1 MSFDSRRQLTGAE
14 AQGAMEILLDKRA
27 VRQIRQSAT
36 DAIED
41 GDTETLREDVMDAFS
56 EEQIEE
62 IERRIDGGDFFDF
75 IGDALEE
82 WDGDDIDELF
92 ELLESHLTDVG
103 IELKY
108 EQPEADEEEEE
119 EDDEEF
125 SADEDDDISGDPLE
139 LEEEPEGEEEI

>member
-1 MSFDSRRQLTGAE
+1 
-14 AQGAMEILLDKRA
+14 MEILLDKRA

-62 IERRIDGGDFFDF
+62 IERRIDGGDFYDF

-82 WDGDDIDELF
+82 WDGDDADELF
-92 ELLESHLTDVG
+92 ELLESHLVDVG
-103 IELKY
+103 IELKT
-108 EQPEADEEEEE
+108 EAPAVEEEE
-119 EDDEEF
+119 EDEEEFPTEDEE
-125 SADEDDDISGDPLE
+125 EIGDPLE
-139 LEEEPEGEEEI
+139 LDEEPEEEEI